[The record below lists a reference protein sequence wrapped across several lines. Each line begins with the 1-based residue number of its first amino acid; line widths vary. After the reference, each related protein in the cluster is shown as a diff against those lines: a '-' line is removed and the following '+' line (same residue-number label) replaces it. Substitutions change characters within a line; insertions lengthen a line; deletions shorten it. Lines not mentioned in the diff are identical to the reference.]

1 MPRLCKF
8 EKRSRGSR
16 RLSRY
21 RRCFEKPA
29 AARCIAAGCSRGN
42 VFFQREIQIT
52 ERTSDGF
59 QSDDQGRTKTS
70 EIGAAGLERLDET
83 SYDEARRVEIRLGSA
98 GMAGAAGSDPDRQAA
113 ALLVIAGV

>member
-42 VFFQREIQIT
+42 VF
-52 ERTSDGF
+52 F

>member
-59 QSDDQGRTKTS
+59 QSDDQGRTKAF
-70 EIGAAGLERLDET
+70 EIGAAGEERSGQDC
-83 SYDEARRVEIRLGSA
+83 YDKLWLGV
-98 GMAGAAGSDPDRQAA
+98 AGAAGSDQDR
-113 ALLVIAGV
+113 